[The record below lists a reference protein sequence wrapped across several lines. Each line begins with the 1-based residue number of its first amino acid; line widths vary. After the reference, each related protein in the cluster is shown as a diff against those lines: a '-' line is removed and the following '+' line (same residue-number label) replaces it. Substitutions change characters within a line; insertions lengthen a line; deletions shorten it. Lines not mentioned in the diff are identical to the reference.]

1 MASRTDLTN
10 VQVSDGYKQLLIVG
24 DSDGIDATTGR
35 TLYDGDGTA
44 TDLEVAGNHINVKT
58 KLKLAGVALD
68 ATASELNAFSGLTAT
83 SSELNQLDDV
93 EVGGSNADDIISVGA
108 TQTLTNKTIDGGT
121 F

>member
-1 MASRTDLTN
+1 MSAVTTLTN
-10 VQVSDGYKQLLIVG
+10 QQIATSYVQLLHTG
-24 DSDGIDATTGR
+24 DSDGLGSTPLVI
-35 TLYDGDGTA
+35 YDGDGTA

-68 ATASELNAFSGLTAT
+68 ATASEQKAFSGLTAT